1 MLTDCSAITC
11 HFFLINSVQSFNSRP
26 HDIHVYLSRLQ
37 ISQIS
42 TIYFRI
48 SITAAL
54 LQWQY
59 LCALTPYLCLLSS
72 WFDTPVLCKFWQYF
86 DLAGRKASAWPWD
99 SDLQV
104 EDSGA
109 AAESG
114 GGAEER
120 TPGQKGESRRT
131 AEPAG
136 GWETPE
142 VGFRESQHK

>member
-1 MLTDCSAITC
+1 M
-11 HFFLINSVQSFNSRP
+11 
-26 HDIHVYLSRLQ
+26 
-37 ISQIS
+37 
-42 TIYFRI
+42 
-48 SITAAL
+48 
-54 LQWQY
+54 
-59 LCALTPYLCLLSS
+59 SS
-72 WFDTPVLCKFWQYF
+72 WYDTPVLCKFWQYF

-104 EDSGA
+104 EDGGA

-142 VGFRESQHK
+142 VGFCKSQHK